1 MVPKRQGRVRE
12 RRNAAPSCWTSGRF
26 FRNMGTK
33 KREIVFCQE
42 VPNRKFG
49 NAVAP
54 FYPISKLY
62 ALYYSFTYPQTRS
75 VWTSDTEKA
84 LSLLNTNNKHRLL
97 ITQK

>member
-1 MVPKRQGRVRE
+1 MQHLHAGQVVASFE
-12 RRNAAPSCWTSGRF
+12 TWARRNEKF
-26 FRNMGTK
+26 
-33 KREIVFCQE
+33 VFCQE